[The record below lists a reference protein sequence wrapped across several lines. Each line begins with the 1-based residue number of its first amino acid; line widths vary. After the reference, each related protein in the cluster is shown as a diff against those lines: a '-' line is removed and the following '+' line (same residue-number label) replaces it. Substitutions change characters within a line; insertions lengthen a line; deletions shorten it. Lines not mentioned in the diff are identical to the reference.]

1 MQIKN
6 LGNLRKLDSKI
17 LPCPRVKFHSRHRI
31 NSKWQELRVR
41 VEKEKGSGLYFGR
54 PLPIAGWILWG
65 EREGVRTYASPRVR
79 SRISVCLLLS
89 IRADNCYAHD
99 HKRNYLWVWTWA
111 RASPLRKPLRRRT
124 PTLLAF
130 PEYRDRGVGTEDDL
144 ATFWNFI
151 MIRLKLKMHN
161 DAHGS
166 HNNGDNPVNGLLAFT
181 PPSPA
186 RLFIHSERI
195 ISPRIVSLWS
205 FLLWP
210 ADKLIARTISMN
222 SLGPAR

>member
-1 MQIKN
+1 
-6 LGNLRKLDSKI
+6 
-17 LPCPRVKFHSRHRI
+17 
-31 NSKWQELRVR
+31 
-41 VEKEKGSGLYFGR
+41 
-54 PLPIAGWILWG
+54 
-65 EREGVRTYASPRVR
+65 
-79 SRISVCLLLS
+79 
-89 IRADNCYAHD
+89 
-99 HKRNYLWVWTWA
+99 
-111 RASPLRKPLRRRT
+111 
-124 PTLLAF
+124 
-130 PEYRDRGVGTEDDL
+130 
-144 ATFWNFI
+144 

-222 SLGPAR
+222 STGLGPIKIKIIIQLVGFVQSPLLPLYSWFQYYITRV